1 MHNVF
6 PYRIERIPVVRLL
19 DCYHIKALLNSTSV
33 KTIQSYKVH
42 CGSLHFTLGQGKSLS
57 SSTGMGQND
66 MSSGPNIMQP
76 EFPKRSILVEK
87 GMCQNTKNSRC
98 QSRKQFKEIKWCVN
112 LKNSSKKTKMST
124 DLEESTVQE
133 ILSNLTINNKC
144 GLQIEDKPAMADSS
158 TTLETINYSE
168 LTSLAL
174 LAHTSDFIPEQP
186 SQKQLFNLSS
196 NEKVS
201 AVHFVTC
208 NAAGFQKSNVLPK
221 NALELKHIEPQI
233 HFSNE
238 VGDSDS
244 IMETVV
250 SETIISCNSDVA
262 GCMNRGKRTPKEKEV
277 GSVVRKLQLYSCQR
291 AVPISGKKVW
301 PRDSCARTTLWVDK
315 NHVSDS
321 EFLRGTDLVVNSGQQ
336 PKPLTG
342 TSKTSAI
349 TLMDH
354 TAVSSNES
362 PNSIT
367 LSHTYKAPSAI
378 ASENSF
384 SSMHREIPKQCTS
397 SNKTVKKSKVASNSL
412 VKDAKKKGNITNRTT
427 SIDTQNGAFADS
439 RRNKINYQ
447 KTSIAEQELLLK
459 TLITGNLPN
468 FKIPLLKDKNESRKL
483 DYTRLSER
491 DTCSPLNMLDDSMAS
506 VKKVRTKE
514 TSSCVKSKHH
524 FHSEQFNDTNIPED
538 YADHLNDVPDRLSK
552 EKSVCNKGVGISH
565 ENELELST
573 LEDRSGSL
581 STGHIE
587 KQMLPLETNAE
598 SNYTNNCT
606 KDKVNF
612 CTDVLKAYEEDVLVI
627 DVIPDDPDLF
637 GDIDEQEAANVN
649 KLCTK
654 NVNTNIFSKEKLEL
668 EPEFPQLPRSKHLK
682 CYSRESP
689 NQDYETMKSV
699 IDAEVSLIEA
709 DEIKSEFLS
718 GISSIGG
725 TAESSLEDGQLTE
738 SDDLI
743 KSSDIDR
750 KYKLSEKMLA
760 IKEETTNVQGIAVTL
775 EFSENAQYILP
786 ANCDH
791 QLKLLLPANTATA
804 SPQQDVSVKPWTN
817 VFSSSLDYRFSKKG
831 PQLPSSYSNGFESWK
846 IERNTVTNLGLPYLP
861 RGYCRSHF
869 NTLNGC
875 ERPDCWYSHF
885 PVLGNEKLCSDILK
899 KYISIGEVVLLQRAV
914 QIFTHYY
921 KEGIPV
927 EHLNSEILNNL
938 LTSLLQSCLLKE
950 LFHVIHTSIMI
961 KILPTADVLLKV
973 FEHVASMKLRDA
985 VPELIE
991 ISCKLVDSGMI
1002 LGYEHVT
1009 YITKLL
1015 NLLQVS
1021 AQEISMFLSKFQG
1034 RDFQKPRFC
1043 DFNSAITEFQHCKEK
1058 GDWTKLGT
1066 LYINVRRGCEN
1077 FGDLEKYS
1085 LCIANILMSSMKT
1098 ERSSIPFCEFAT
1110 AVNADPYHNEAD
1122 TTLLGRIGISVMF
1135 SYYKVQQWSKA
1146 RKVLDVFHAL
1156 KINFTFFKG
1165 LLGEERLA
1173 PRCHIVNVA
1182 VEIFLKCGSLDGA
1195 IWVLRESDWII
1206 NTLSWPCDRMDVLNR
1221 HNLLCT
1227 IASEYITKSRYGE
1240 AFEVLQN
1247 LPGFENSCDTLD
1259 VSQYSLLFNKLL
1271 DACLESKNLGIS
1283 SNAVEFMLTK
1293 NIPIQFN
1300 LLRALIT
1307 ALGRSCLWLKAR
1319 THYKS
1324 ALALGCY
1331 PPLKGNLY
1339 RKLLLIPSYMSEIEM
1354 LLAIEIF
1361 LVSNASCVQS
1371 PGASNQI
1378 LQIILKRCEDNNV
1391 RNEDDYPS
1399 AVERLIQAARI
1410 SSPKLFI
1417 KHLTVNIN
1425 MEQVYT
1431 LEYACVLKWLKENM
1445 KWAGKVWLF

>member
-1 MHNVF
+1 DIKTEKKVENSTLEVHHDEKPQWFTMHNVF

-538 YADHLNDVPDRLSK
+538 Y
-552 EKSVCNKGVGISH
+552 
-565 ENELELST
+565 NELELST

-668 EPEFPQLPRSKHLK
+668 EPEFPQLPRILFSFKLFWRYLLHDTSGLKVLFCRYIQCSRKLPLMDKH
-682 CYSRESP
+682 
-689 NQDYETMKSV
+689 
-699 IDAEVSLIEA
+699 
-709 DEIKSEFLS
+709 FLCLFS
-718 GISSIGG
+718 
-725 TAESSLEDGQLTE
+725 
-738 SDDLI
+738 
-743 KSSDIDR
+743 
-750 KYKLSEKMLA
+750 
-760 IKEETTNVQGIAVTL
+760 L

-817 VFSSSLDYRFSKKG
+817 G
-831 PQLPSSYSNGFESWK
+831 
-846 IERNTVTNLGLPYLP
+846 ITNLGLPYLP

-1021 AQEISMFLSKFQG
+1021 AQEISMFLSKY
-1034 RDFQKPRFC
+1034 
-1043 DFNSAITEFQHCKEK
+1043 HCKEK